1 MRSRIRRVV
10 VFSMAM
16 TGVVGAI
23 VVVRD
28 DRTVEGDAQA
38 ARVALASGRAMTARE
53 PLRRWLRARP
63 SSAEAHAMMAEVAL
77 ADGDLGEVTRLLN
90 EARSLGYPAA
100 KLERLHAISL
110 ARIGRF
116 AEAEPILTR
125 LRDAGGKPDPAVDEA
140 LARIYLKSYRLA
152 QAQAVIRRWIRDAPA
167 DGRPYVWL
175 TEIDRRIE
183 VDNPGSWEQHYRE
196 ALRRDPD
203 LDVARLGLAETLRQL
218 HRAEEADR
226 EYKRYLGRHPDDPA
240 ALAGAGRNA
249 LELGDASSAAELLD
263 RALALAPADPMALK
277 GRSDVDIRR
286 RDLASAGRRLDQVLQ
301 ANPFDQEA
309 LHSRA
314 GVRALLGNRAGA
326 QADRTAFEQLKR
338 DQAELLKLR
347 GRVLGEP
354 NNIDLRSNVA
364 AWMFAHGRDQ
374 EGLGW
379 ALAALTANPNHA
391 PTCRLLADY
400 HARRPG
406 EAGLANFYRL
416 KAVSHESATR

>member
-16 TGVVGAI
+16 TGVVVAI

-28 DRTVEGDAQA
+28 DRTAEGDVQA

-77 ADGDLGEVTRLLN
+77 ADGDLGEVTRLMN

-167 DGRPYVWL
+167 DGRPYV
-175 TEIDRRIE
+175 
-183 VDNPGSWEQHYRE
+183 
-196 ALRRDPD
+196 
-203 LDVARLGLAETLRQL
+203 
-218 HRAEEADR
+218 
-226 EYKRYLGRHPDDPA
+226 
-240 ALAGAGRNA
+240 
-249 LELGDASSAAELLD
+249 
-263 RALALAPADPMALK
+263 
-277 GRSDVDIRR
+277 
-286 RDLASAGRRLDQVLQ
+286 
-301 ANPFDQEA
+301 
-309 LHSRA
+309 
-314 GVRALLGNRAGA
+314 
-326 QADRTAFEQLKR
+326 
-338 DQAELLKLR
+338 
-347 GRVLGEP
+347 
-354 NNIDLRSNVA
+354 
-364 AWMFAHGRDQ
+364 
-374 EGLGW
+374 
-379 ALAALTANPNHA
+379 
-391 PTCRLLADY
+391 
-400 HARRPG
+400 
-406 EAGLANFYRL
+406 
-416 KAVSHESATR
+416 